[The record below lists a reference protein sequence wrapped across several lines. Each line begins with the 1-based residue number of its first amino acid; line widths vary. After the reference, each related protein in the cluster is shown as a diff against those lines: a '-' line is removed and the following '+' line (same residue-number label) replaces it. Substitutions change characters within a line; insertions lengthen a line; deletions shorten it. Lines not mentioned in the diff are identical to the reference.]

1 MRLEGKQLGEMNMEK
16 AKEKREI
23 EREHH
28 QVYTIIPKFKTKQ
41 QQNPN
46 LDPLW
51 PSPVLDYS
59 SSVISSSLVLDD
71 LSKKKN
77 LSF

>member
-1 MRLEGKQLGEMNMEK
+1 MLLEGKQLEEMNMEK
-16 AKEKREI
+16 AKEKKEI

-28 QVYTIIPKFKTKQ
+28 QFYTKSSQNSKQKQ

-59 SSVISSSLVLDD
+59 DSVVSSVLHL
-71 LSKKKN
+71 
-77 LSF
+77 